1 MSTTNGVTKNE
12 RMNVPVKPMRRWLP
26 QTPTRMQNN
35 MYTINAIVSAIAAC
49 FLSAP
54 RATDPTLVNTSS

>member
-1 MSTTNGVTKNE
+1 
-12 RMNVPVKPMRRWLP
+12 
-26 QTPTRMQNN
+26 

-54 RATDPTLVNTSS
+54 RATDPTLVNTFS